1 MEGFVLIPDVTTES
15 RQWRCKVA
23 VVQKLNT
30 QESRRTPGKKYK
42 PIILQDEAGNRVQA
56 MVYDNDI
63 DGLDK
68 RLEVSSTYIICNASV
83 TNVVGFK
90 NLPDPKYTNLWN
102 ITRSTMIQKVS
113 PDEAIDMSGHVHD
126 HLSKFHQVFDY
137 FLSRQPI
144 RLSLGT
150 RYNTSIEVDPV
161 NDGAKVLNDWKDK
174 NSELIYKAIVDKSYL
189 DSLLTL
195 ADLIGQRKTCLSA
208 LEAEFEQK
216 PIAWVRGK
224 IILLKRDVF
233 DYYVG
238 CNYCN
243 RAVHST
249 EGLQLQCMNCGHID
263 SITVRR
269 YKMDIEIF
277 DNVGSVR
284 ATMFSH
290 EVHRLMLLASSN
302 IPTCENEGAMLQQTL
317 DNLDLVFG
325 LKKNTI
331 FSERTTKYTLACLC
345 NDVRVDLGESNDGIT
360 LSTRYD
366 TTIEVNPSGQHST
379 VLNEWKANNLSVI
392 SKTIVDKTYLDSFLT
407 LSNPLQQPICTF
419 VEIADALKETPVAWV
434 RGKLRMK
441 NIGPIEYYIGC
452 YYCNKAVKDIEG
464 LKLDCLYC
472 GQTDGITVRR
482 YGLNVEISDGS
493 TILQATLFNHDV
505 HRLMLLFGIE
515 MPTTVKESEIFQQ
528 KLDSTDFVVDL
539 RKNALNED
547 QSFSLT
553 YSVACICKAITR
565 DSCVQQQTPH
575 ACSSNIVEETF
586 LVRNPTKRRLDL
598 DGSLKHAIN
607 IIEDDTSEQKSASQ
621 DKGKRPRVGYTS
633 YPINSVCTYAQFLWL
648 VFCYPS

>member
-1 MEGFVLIPDVTTES
+1 MEGCVFIPDVTTES

-30 QESRRTPGKKYK
+30 QESKRTPGKKYK

-83 TNVVGFK
+83 TSVVG
-90 NLPDPKYTNLWN
+90 
-102 ITRSTMIQKVS
+102 
-113 PDEAIDMSGHVHD
+113 
-126 HLSKFHQVFDY
+126 
-137 FLSRQPI
+137 
-144 RLSLGT
+144 LSLGT

-161 NDGAKVLNDWKDK
+161 NDGAKALNDWKDK

-195 ADLIGQRKTCLSA
+195 VDPIGQRKTCLSA

-224 IILLKRDVF
+224 IRLPKRDGF

-249 EGLQLQCMNCGHID
+249 EGLQLQCMNCGHTD

-284 ATMFSH
+284 ATMFNH

-317 DNLDLVFG
+317 DNLDLVFV

-345 NDVRVDLGESNDGIT
+345 NDVQVDLRESNDG
-360 LSTRYD
+360 
-366 TTIEVNPSGQHST
+366 
-379 VLNEWKANNLSVI
+379 
-392 SKTIVDKTYLDSFLT
+392 
-407 LSNPLQQPICTF
+407 
-419 VEIADALKETPVAWV
+419 
-434 RGKLRMK
+434 
-441 NIGPIEYYIGC
+441 
-452 YYCNKAVKDIEG
+452 
-464 LKLDCLYC
+464 
-472 GQTDGITVRR
+472 
-482 YGLNVEISDGS
+482 
-493 TILQATLFNHDV
+493 LF
-505 HRLMLLFGIE
+505 RQSLMLG
-515 MPTTVKESEIFQQ
+515 
-528 KLDSTDFVVDL
+528 
-539 RKNALNED
+539 
-547 QSFSLT
+547 
-553 YSVACICKAITR
+553 
-565 DSCVQQQTPH
+565 
-575 ACSSNIVEETF
+575 
-586 LVRNPTKRRLDL
+586 NPTKRRLDFSQL
-598 DGSLKHAIN
+598 SGDSV
-607 IIEDDTSEQKSASQ
+607 DDAQASSPPK
-621 DKGKRPRVGYTS
+621 DKGKKPK
-633 YPINSVCTYAQFLWL
+633 ID
-648 VFCYPS
+648 